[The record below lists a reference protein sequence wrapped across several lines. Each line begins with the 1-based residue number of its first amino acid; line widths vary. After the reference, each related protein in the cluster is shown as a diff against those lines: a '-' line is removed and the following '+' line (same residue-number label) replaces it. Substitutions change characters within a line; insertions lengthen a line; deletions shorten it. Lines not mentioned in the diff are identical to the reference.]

1 MTINNLKSKS
11 RSQSL
16 DIGGKLFIKGK
27 LQFRFIRKWV
37 IQYNENILKLKRR
50 YPVIFTKF
58 KSKIAIAM
66 HKKMRIRRLK
76 YFKYLLRN
84 NYIFQSKFLNIS
96 NFKYKITKLRRNEFK
111 FKFDILDYDLDLEF
125 IKYYSLFKANSFFK
139 YRIRYDSFPR
149 KFSLSKK
156 LFYKKQRFK
165 SYLNLKD
172 YQLKNYIKNL
182 KKKKF
187 YLFDFFYFLEYR
199 LDTILYRVFFF
210 QNYKVVRQFIRNY
223 GVYVNGKLV
232 KNYNYIA
239 RIGDLIQLS
248 KNLAS
253 LKMLM
258 YLMNQFFLVPFPKYF
273 EVNYNILSLVV
284 KSFFLFKYNTSTK
297 NMSNWTKPVSKNLY
311 DFSRKSSSF
320 YGVDKP
326 NSYYNYLINVKKK
339 KYLVYKKNNPARI
352 VYGNDQLYFPFK
364 FKMEDLNAIFQYY

>member
-125 IKYYSLFKANSFFK
+125 IKYY
-139 YRIRYDSFPR
+139 
-149 KFSLSKK
+149 
-156 LFYKKQRFK
+156 
-165 SYLNLKD
+165 
-172 YQLKNYIKNL
+172 
-182 KKKKF
+182 
-187 YLFDFFYFLEYR
+187 
-199 LDTILYRVFFF
+199 
-210 QNYKVVRQFIRNY
+210 
-223 GVYVNGKLV
+223 
-232 KNYNYIA
+232 
-239 RIGDLIQLS
+239 
-248 KNLAS
+248 
-253 LKMLM
+253 
-258 YLMNQFFLVPFPKYF
+258 
-273 EVNYNILSLVV
+273 
-284 KSFFLFKYNTSTK
+284 
-297 NMSNWTKPVSKNLY
+297 
-311 DFSRKSSSF
+311 
-320 YGVDKP
+320 
-326 NSYYNYLINVKKK
+326 
-339 KYLVYKKNNPARI
+339 
-352 VYGNDQLYFPFK
+352 
-364 FKMEDLNAIFQYY
+364 

>member
-199 LDTILYRVFFF
+199 LFTILYRVFFF

-223 GVYVNGKLV
+223 GVYFNGKLV

-297 NMSNWTKPVSKNLY
+297 NMSN
-311 DFSRKSSSF
+311 
-320 YGVDKP
+320 
-326 NSYYNYLINVKKK
+326 
-339 KYLVYKKNNPARI
+339 
-352 VYGNDQLYFPFK
+352 
-364 FKMEDLNAIFQYY
+364 

>member
-199 LDTILYRVFFF
+199 LDTILYGVFFF

>member
-273 EVNYNILSLVV
+273 EVNYNILSIVV

>member
-96 NFKYKITKLRRNEFK
+96 NFKYKITKLRRNEFR

>member
-223 GVYVNGKLV
+223 GVYVNGKLI